1 MSQNNVLEYKVAAQ
15 MSQLIAQQSI
25 SIAKLQFE
33 NEKLSEKN
41 SELQMQVANLRKK
54 VDANEPGIHNS
65 ANKQNRNKDK

>member
-1 MSQNNVLEYKVAAQ
+1 MSQNNILEYKVAAQ

-54 VDANEPGIHNS
+54 VDANESGIHNS